1 MAARPGKEQFEAEVF
16 PAELQEIADRRQKDL
31 TAWRGESGVEVG
43 KLEDKLRKIRAAIAV
58 PSQPSTDLGLVGL
71 ALSGGGIRS
80 ATESLGVLQALAR
93 HDILKE
99 VDYLSTVSGGGYLG
113 ACVTALLTNDAHA
126 GVRPAGKPTAFP
138 LGFTGGENEAPAV
151 QHLRAYSNYLA
162 PQHGLFK
169 LDTWRM
175 VGWYVGAL
183 IFNMLAPLFAT
194 IFLLTLGTLVV
205 MQLWRTPAF
214 LSESILNWVPYLGWL
229 LVVILLLYVTCF
241 WRLYKAKIKQTR
253 DRWSKGVGYAIAV
266 IGLPA
271 FLFAAPDL
279 YSFLVSGTLWAMP
292 VSIKTFTEKLELV
305 GLKQSGE
312 TIVQGKVSDLVTA
325 LRKSGAWIGHGPE
338 TRKQISDGLS
348 QAKVPTTLLPASSA
362 ADLAEACQTQT
373 NCHSDWIFRGPLAQ
387 VMRGLDLTGLHF
399 GESGSGIGSLFNL
412 LLALL
417 AGIVPAAYLGYAK
430 QSLPVFASALAGLIG
445 AVLLVHFLGWLY
457 ECHYPSFVSICALS
471 AFLTLVC
478 GYINI
483 NANSLLN
490 FYRDRLADCYLI
502 KQQANGVEPYDA
514 LKLKDVLQH
523 QNGPYHLLNA
533 TLNLSGSTSLWLRGR
548 MADMFLFSKQYCGS
562 HRAGVGYAK
571 TTDYLFEG
579 ESLELADAMAISAAA
594 FNSQMGQ
601 NTGQGL
607 AALLALLNVRLGRWL
622 PNPNPDSRRQKLTP
636 VWWQK
641 YFVKELFSLVDEKDE
656 FVLIT
661 DGGHFDNTGVYP
673 LLQRR
678 CATIIVVDNGADPE
692 RKFEDLA
699 GVLRKA
705 RIDLGI
711 TIDLE
716 LELLHGNAKTRWAKR
731 GFAAGTISYPAG
743 ETGRFLY
750 LKPTLTGK
758 ESEDIL
764 EYWRKHSAFP
774 QETTL
779 DQFFDEAQFESYRE
793 LSYQITKQAVIDN
806 WGIEEAGRR

>member
-1 MAARPGKEQFEAEVF
+1 MAARPGKEQFEEEVF

-31 TAWRGESGVEVG
+31 TAWSGEAGIEVG
-43 KLEDKLRKIRAAIAV
+43 KLEDKVKKLCAAIAGK
-58 PSQPSTDLGLVGL
+58 SQPSTSLGLVGL

-93 HDILKE
+93 HDVLKE
-99 VDYLSTVSGGGYLG
+99 VDYLSTVSGGGYIG
-113 ACVTALLTNDAHA
+113 ACVTALLTNDANA
-126 GVRPAGKPTAFP
+126 GVRPAVKPAAFP

-175 VGWYVGAL
+175 VGWYIGTL
-183 IFNMLAPLFAT
+183 IFNLLAPLFAA
-194 IFLLTLGTLVV
+194 IFLLTLGTLGV

-214 LSESILNWVPYLGWL
+214 LSESLLDWVPYLGWL
-229 LVVILLLYVTCF
+229 LVVILLLYVVCF
-241 WRLYKAKIKQTR
+241 WRLYRAKIKQTR
-253 DRWSKGVGYAIAV
+253 DLWSKGVGYAVAV
-266 IGLPA
+266 ISLPA

-292 VSIKTFTEKLELV
+292 VSMQTFTERLELV

-312 TIVQGKVSDLVTA
+312 VVVQGKVSDLVTA
-325 LRKSGAWIGHGPE
+325 LRWSGAWTGRGPE
-338 TRKQISDGLS
+338 TRQQIVAGLS
-348 QAKVPTTLLPASSA
+348 QAQVHTSLLPADS
-362 ADLAEACQTQT
+362 ADLAAACQTQT
-373 NCHSDWIFRGPLAQ
+373 NCHSDWSFRGPLTE
-387 VMRGLDLTGLHF
+387 VMRGLDLAGLHF
-399 GESGSGIGSLFNL
+399 GEGGSGLGSLVNL
-412 LLALL
+412 ILALL
-417 AGIVPAAYLGYAK
+417 AGIIPAAYLGYVK
-430 QSLPVFASALAGLIG
+430 KSLPVFAGTLAGLVG
-445 AVLLVHFLGWLY
+445 AVLLVHFLGWLH
-457 ECHYPSFVSICALS
+457 ECHYPSFVSACVLS
-471 AFLTLVC
+471 AFLTLIC
-478 GYINI
+478 GYIDI

-502 KQQANGVEPYDA
+502 KQQAGGVAPYDS
-514 LKLKDVLQH
+514 LKLEDVLPH

-548 MADMFLFSKQYCGS
+548 MADMFLFSKKYCGS

-571 TTDYLFEG
+571 TTDYLYEG
-579 ESLELADAMAISAAA
+579 KSLELADAMAISAAA

-601 NTGQGL
+601 STSQGL
-607 AALLALLNVRLGRWL
+607 AVLLALLNVRLGRWL
-622 PNPNPDSRRQKLTP
+622 ANPNPNSRRQKSTP

-656 FVLIT
+656 FVLLT

-678 CATIIVVDNGADPE
+678 CATIIAVDNGADPE

-699 GVLRKA
+699 GLLRKA

-711 TIDLE
+711 TIDLD
-716 LELLHGNAKTRWAKR
+716 LDRLHGNAKTRWAKR
-731 GFAAGTISYPAG
+731 GFAAGTIAYPAG

-764 EYWRKHSAFP
+764 EYWRKHPTFP
-774 QETTL
+774 QQTTL

-793 LSYQITKQAVIDN
+793 LGYQITKQAVTSN
-806 WGIEEAGRR
+806 WSAGGAKGP